1 MVRRANS
8 KADLNR
14 RRPEK
19 SIILLALEGKN
30 KTERTYFR
38 EYNSVNGLYHV
49 SIAKGNNTDPV
60 NIVKDAI
67 SSYEKM
73 GLEKDA
79 GDLAFVVCDTDF
91 NKEDQIQEA
100 RTLAEQNNITLI
112 LSNPCFE
119 IWLLLHFKYTT
130 KPYASNLELLND
142 LQNSWPEYSK
152 NVGSFEKIYDKRLD
166 AIDNAKQLKQF
177 HELRNQIMDIEKCN
191 PSTDVYKL
199 VELLNNEE
207 KK

>member
-8 KADLNR
+8 KADCNR
-14 RRPEK
+14 RRSEK

-38 EYNSVNGLYHV
+38 EFNSVNGSYHV
-49 SIAKGNNTDPV
+49 SFAKGNNTDPV

-67 SSYEKM
+67 SSYKKM
-73 GLEKDA
+73 ELEKDA

-91 NKEDQIQEA
+91 HKEDQIQEA
-100 RTLAEQNNITLI
+100 RTLAEQNNITLL

-119 IWLLLHFKYTT
+119 IWLLLHFKYST
-130 KPYASNLELLND
+130 KQYASNIELLNE

-152 NVGSFEKIYDKRLD
+152 NISSFEGITEKKLA
-166 AIDNAKQLKQF
+166 AIDNAKRLKQF
-177 HELRNQIMDIEKCN
+177 HKLKNHTTEIEKCN
-191 PSTDVYKL
+191 PSTDVYIL
-199 VELLNNEE
+199 VELLDDEI
-207 KK
+207 

>member
-1 MVRRANS
+1 MVRRANN

-14 RRPEK
+14 RRTEK

-30 KTERTYFR
+30 KTEKTYFR
-38 EYNSVNGLYHV
+38 EFNSVNGSYHV
-49 SIAKGNNTDPV
+49 SFAKGNNTDPV

-67 SSYEKM
+67 SSYKNM

-91 NKEDQIQEA
+91 SKEDQIQEA
-100 RTLAEQNNITLI
+100 RTLAEQNDVTLI

-119 IWLLLHFKYTT
+119 IWLLMHFKYTT

-142 LQNSWPEYSK
+142 LQNRWPEYSK
-152 NVGSFEKIYDKRLD
+152 NIGSFDGISDMRPS

-177 HELRNQIMDIEKCN
+177 HKLKNHTTEIEKCN
-191 PSTDVYKL
+191 PSTDVYIL
-199 VELLNNEE
+199 VELLDDEI
-207 KK
+207 